1 MTFNIK
7 KHWETVYETKTQ
19 EQVSWTQKIPKDSL
33 DFSRMFSSIYTATL

>member
-19 EQVSWTQKIPKDSL
+19 EQVSWTQKNTQR
-33 DFSRMFSSIYTATL
+33 FS